1 MAKSVIIPKSGMGI
15 TEGEVVR
22 WLKAEGDRVSEGEVI
37 AEVETAKATIE
48 IEAPASGVLARI
60 LVREGEN
67 AEVNTELATIED

>member
-67 AEVNTELATIED
+67 AEVNTEIATIED

>member
-1 MAKSVIIPKSGMGI
+1 MTKSVIIPKSGMGI

-48 IEAPASGVLARI
+48 IEAPASGVLAKI

-67 AEVNTELATIED
+67 AEVNTEIATIEV

>member
-1 MAKSVIIPKSGMGI
+1 MTKSVIIPKSGMGI

-48 IEAPASGVLARI
+48 IEAPASGVLTRI
-60 LVREGEN
+60 LVHEGEN
-67 AEVNTELATIED
+67 VEVNTEIATIED

>member
-1 MAKSVIIPKSGMGI
+1 MTKSVIIPKSGMGI

-48 IEAPASGVLARI
+48 IEAPASGVLAKI

-67 AEVNTELATIED
+67 AEVNTEIATIED

>member
-1 MAKSVIIPKSGMGI
+1 MTKSVIIPKSGMGI

-48 IEAPASGVLARI
+48 IEAPASGVLAKI

-67 AEVNTELATIED
+67 AEVNTKIATIED

>member
-1 MAKSVIIPKSGMGI
+1 MGI

-48 IEAPASGVLARI
+48 IEAPASGVLAKI

-67 AEVNTELATIED
+67 AEVNTKIATIED

>member
-1 MAKSVIIPKSGMGI
+1 MGI

-48 IEAPASGVLARI
+48 IEAPASGVLAKI

-67 AEVNTELATIED
+67 AEVNTEIATIED

>member
-1 MAKSVIIPKSGMGI
+1 MTKSVIIPKSGMGI

-67 AEVNTELATIED
+67 AEVNTEIATIED